1 MTRVLIGFDGSE
13 AARASIVAAAALFPD
28 AETLVATVRTPPPTL
43 EAGALARIA
52 LPDAVIREG
61 IERMRAENER
71 QAQRD
76 RRRGRRGVRIR
87 RRARRRHR

>member
-43 EAGALARIA
+43 EAAALARIA

-61 IERMRAENER
+61 SERMRAENER
-71 QAQRD
+71 QAQEPPP
-76 RRRGRRGVRIR
+76 
-87 RRARRRHR
+87 RAPHRSHPPPGWSRHR